1 MITKT
6 FGPKR
11 ETGVQVFAITG
22 MSPVRLTVERMN
34 YDIPPS
40 VAETARRQAG
50 AISRRQLLAGHGGQQ
65 QPDARSDRG
74 GQDGQ
79 PDDGLA
85 AAANG
90 QAQAE
95 ADHGVTGVSELTR
108 PSLTMTWRSA

>member
-1 MITKT
+1 M
-6 FGPKR
+6 
-11 ETGVQVFAITG
+11 QVFAITE
-22 MSPVRLTVERMN
+22 MSPVRLTVVRTN

-79 PDDGLA
+79 PEDGLA
-85 AAANG
+85 TAADG

-95 ADHGVTGVSELTR
+95 ANHSVTGVSEVTR
-108 PSLTMTWRSA
+108 PSLTMTSRSA